1 MAQPTNTNTEN
12 LDDSSESTGI
22 NGFPIAL
29 LILIASPITILSAI
43 ATYLTFAKGR
53 IRMSTIFW
61 FILVPYLVIML
72 FFWEYAVASYIAS
85 WVHTIPSMVAQTLP
99 IAEGLIQVFFQQ
111 ALLSIPIGI
120 TAGLIYSLYRW
131 HTRPVWIET
140 EFRMTPIEWF
150 KKQKN
155 MRDIAADKNTPYD
168 GMTLGIEEYG
178 ERVIQSYEESRAHTL
193 VFGASGSG
201 KTKVLLSR
209 LRDSLKSGQGAVII
223 DLKGGTDV
231 PDAVGELCERY
242 DRKLQHWL
250 FQDKA
255 TAYTG
260 PALDGPAYYDP
271 IGRGDAT
278 RRKDLVISSRTDWN
292 EYYKGEASFILQL
305 IMSTIVANPNPNVA
319 TLSDVVRLLNPITLQ
334 QRAIPLGINP
344 IYADLVQQIDSLNDE
359 KMEPGRKSAIKSL
372 ESMLGVLLNSTAGSW
387 LQKDPNG
394 NNNIDLFRAAQEGE
408 VVVFTLDSSNY
419 SEQAALIANL
429 IIQDLKTLSSE
440 LRRNPAPQ
448 PFQVLIDEFSA
459 VGSDNVLG
467 LVNKSRDANMPV
479 TLTTQALADLRQNS
493 STLQDQLLG
502 VVNSFIILRANKEED
517 AKELAGLGGTII
529 KKRFSESV
537 KYKTGFLSRGSAVGQ
552 GNIEDVEE
560 YAVLPGDIQKLR
572 AGEFYYINKNPTRIV
587 KGRCI
592 LEDPSK
598 VSYNNNEEK
607 VNFIVREKQKE
618 ATTIEITDS
627 SQIEAPPVIVPL
639 AVPRDPHN
647 ERPIINEP
655 SSSSQPLITPSTG
668 IESRPANRDRLRQIM
683 NQDPDDFSPRE
694 GKKDSYEEKLLPPA
708 MAKPLPPIARKEIP
722 VLGKEP
728 VKPVEKIAPAPSF
741 PKLPSKPVSEPIK
754 AEPQKPTLPV
764 FPKPGTLPA
773 KPPVSFPKKEEIGE
787 AKDAPNVNKN
797 TDGNKKDQ
805 FDF

>member
-61 FILVPYLVIML
+61 FILVPYLLIML

-85 WVHTIPSMVAQTLP
+85 WVHTIPEMVSQNLP
-99 IAEGLIQVFFQQ
+99 IVEGLIQVFFQQ

-120 TAGLIYSLYRW
+120 IAGLIYSMYRW

-140 EFRMTPIEWF
+140 EFRMTPIEWL

-155 MRDIAADKNTPYD
+155 IKDIAADKNTPYD

-178 ERVIQSYEESRAHTL
+178 DRVIQSYEESRAHTL

-231 PDAVGELCERY
+231 PDAVADFCERY

-255 TAYTG
+255 TPYTG

-278 RRKDLVISSRTDWN
+278 RRKDLIISSRTDWN

-319 TLSDVVRLLNPITLQ
+319 TLSDVVRLLNPLTLQ
-334 QRAIPLGINP
+334 QRAIPLGTNP

-372 ESMLGVLLNSTAGSW
+372 ESQLGVLLNSVAGSW

-394 NNNIDLFRAAQEGE
+394 SNNIDLFRAAQEGE

-419 SEQAALIANL
+419 PEQAALIANL
-429 IIQDLKTLSSE
+429 VIQDLKTLSSE

-459 VGSDNVLG
+459 VGSENILG

-493 STLQDQLLG
+493 TTLQDQLLG

-517 AKELAGLGGTII
+517 AKELAGLGGKII

-560 YAVLPGDIQKLR
+560 YAVPIGNIQKLR
-572 AGEFYYINKNPTRIV
+572 AGEFYYINKNPMRIV
-587 KGRCI
+587 KGQCI
-592 LEDPSK
+592 LEDSSK
-598 VSYNNNEEK
+598 VSHNNEEK
-607 VNFIVREKQKE
+607 VNFVVREKQKE

-627 SQIEAPPVIVPL
+627 SQIEAPPVEALITVPQN
-639 AVPRDPHN
+639 PHN
-647 ERPIINEP
+647 ERPIINDIVSKPLVTP
-655 SSSSQPLITPSTG
+655 SSG
-668 IESRPANRDRLRQIM
+668 IESKPANRDRLRQIM
-683 NQDPDDFSPRE
+683 NQDPDEFSPRDS
-694 GKKDSYEEKLLPPA
+694 KKDAYEEKLLPPTV
-708 MAKPLPPIARKEIP
+708 AKPLPSLPRKEQPSPILPEKVNKPAEKLPTAP
-722 VLGKEP
+722 VFPKLPTKPNTEP
-728 VKPVEKIAPAPSF
+728 KKTTPVTPTVAPSF
-741 PKLPSKPVSEPIK
+741 PKPGGLP
-754 AEPQKPTLPV
+754 T
-764 FPKPGTLPA
+764 
-773 KPPVSFPKKEEIGE
+773 KPPVSFPKKETIVDT
-787 AKDAPNVNKN
+787 KAPNSGK
-797 TDGNKKDQ
+797 TAPTEKGKDQ